1 MGSAKKG
8 GGWHPA
14 TEGCK
19 IGTPPPSLTLIKG
32 MFENNDNNNDMR
44 CISKMVRQVNAH
56 TNTSLM
62 TNDLA
67 QGLIFK
73 NYVSKFGGGRGG
85 GGGGLSL

>member
-1 MGSAKKG
+1 
-8 GGWHPA
+8 
-14 TEGCK
+14 
-19 IGTPPPSLTLIKG
+19 
-32 MFENNDNNNDMR
+32 
-44 CISKMVRQVNAH
+44 MVRQVNAH